1 MNKRGYALILD
12 TTYWYLQTVPEIPV
26 VFSRNKESFA
36 VARRKFSLLL
46 LDINMENPAII
57 LAGLN
62 DGRNTTAY
70 NLIWGPIGKMR
81 LGITVPLGTD
91 IAALVVTRGNLLGVI
106 CLLRL

>member
-26 VFSRNKESFA
+26 VFSRN
-36 VARRKFSLLL
+36 
-46 LDINMENPAII
+46 NMENPAII